1 MIFLGQIIDLCDSLG
16 AGQTLKRFVDTFR
29 LYCGVTYFL
38 CRLSVTPGDVRALGN
53 PLIGVCGE
61 APWVVG
67 AVRVAAVVLPEVSAT
82 NAQRASTF
90 YCRWHFKVISQRRRH
105 SLAFEVVWKEGVVVR
120 ELGVPALA
128 NHTLWSDIHGA
139 AVICA
144 FSPNT

>member
-1 MIFLGQIIDLCDSLG
+1 MIYATLLVLK
-16 AGQTLKRFVDTFR
+16 QTLNRLVDTLR

-38 CRLSVTPGDVRALGN
+38 CRLSVTPGDVRALGD
-53 PLIGVCGE
+53 PLIGVCCE

-90 YCRWHFKVISQRRRH
+90 YHRWHFKVISQRRRH

>member
-1 MIFLGQIIDLCDSLG
+1 MIFWGQIIDLHSLG
-16 AGQTLKRFVDTFR
+16 AGQTLNQFVKLLR

-38 CRLSVTPGDVRALGN
+38 CRLSVTPWDVRALGD

-67 AVRVAAVVLPEVSAT
+67 TVGVAAIVLPEVSAT

-90 YCRWHFKVISQRRRH
+90 YHRWHFKVISQGRRH
-105 SLAFEVVWKEGVVVR
+105 SLAFEVMWKEGVVVR
-120 ELGVPALA
+120 ELRVPTLA

>member
-1 MIFLGQIIDLCDSLG
+1 MGGQIIDLCDSLG
-16 AGQTLKRFVDTFR
+16 AGQTPNRFVDTLR

-38 CRLSVTPGDVRALGN
+38 CRLSITPGDVRALGD
-53 PLIGVCGE
+53 PLIGVRGE

-67 AVRVAAVVLPEVSAT
+67 AVGVAAVVLPQVSAT
-82 NAQRASTF
+82 STQRASTF
-90 YCRWHFKVISQRRRH
+90 FYRRRHYKVMSQRRHH
-105 SLAFEVVWKEGVVVR
+105 SLAFEVVRKEGVVVR

>member
-1 MIFLGQIIDLCDSLG
+1 M
-16 AGQTLKRFVDTFR
+16 
-29 LYCGVTYFL
+29 
-38 CRLSVTPGDVRALGN
+38 RALGD

-90 YCRWHFKVISQRRRH
+90 YRRWHFKVISQRRRH

-120 ELGVPALA
+120 EL
-128 NHTLWSDIHGA
+128 
-139 AVICA
+139 
-144 FSPNT
+144 